1 MVREEECPVPGRCG
15 AGTPGEEGHGYPGMK
30 ERQEKQTT
38 LSLSDDMRP
47 HSKQTWRPALVYLA
61 RGQKAFI
68 PSMYFPLT
76 CFGLSHTLFLFLFFF

>member
-47 HSKQTWRPALVYLA
+47 HSKQT
-61 RGQKAFI
+61 
-68 PSMYFPLT
+68 
-76 CFGLSHTLFLFLFFF
+76 